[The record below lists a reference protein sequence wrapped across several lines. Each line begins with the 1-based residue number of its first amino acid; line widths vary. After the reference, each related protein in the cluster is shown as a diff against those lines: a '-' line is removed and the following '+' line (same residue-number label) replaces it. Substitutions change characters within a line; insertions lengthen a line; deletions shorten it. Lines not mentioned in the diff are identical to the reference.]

1 MVGSDLANPDPSL
14 SMDGSHGAR
23 RAILLNVLAAAPLA
37 MMAIFT
43 PDLVV
48 AIAKLDPLVVF
59 RLVMLLWVLSHIWLN
74 IEHLVEDIINVREYL
89 CDLEKADPR
98 MKGLAGTGKR
108 AFLWALAR
116 VIQIAVRVGWPT
128 FVLAGVAIAIN
139 LGTWLVMA
147 GWRPEFLRGIVWS

>member
-1 MVGSDLANPDPSL
+1 MVGSDQPTPAL
-14 SMDGSHGAR
+14 SPLTKRLHPAR
-23 RAILLNVLAAAPLA
+23 RTILLNALAAAPLA

-48 AIAKLDPLVVF
+48 AIGKLDPLVVF

-74 IEHLVEDIINVREYL
+74 FEHLIEDILNVREYL
-89 CDLEKADPR
+89 RDLEKADPR
-98 MKGLAGTGKR
+98 MKGLTGTGER

-128 FVLAGVAIAIN
+128 FVLVGVATAIN
-139 LGTWLVMA
+139 LGTWLVMT
-147 GWRPEFLRGIVWS
+147 GWRPEFLRGIVWR